1 MISSAT
7 RANQRSKI
15 LELLIAARGG
25 WVSLLE
31 IKECGAQYNARIFE
45 LRRLG
50 FGIENRVSGVDGVR
64 KSWFRLKSIPTSVN
78 ASQAKSATP
87 AKETSFPE
95 FGDLTKEMGYPD

>member
-1 MISSAT
+1 MISNTT

-15 LELLIAARGG
+15 LGLLIDAHGG
-25 WVSLLE
+25 WISLPE
-31 IKECGAQYNARIFE
+31 IADCAVQYNARIYE

-50 FGIENRVSGVDGVR
+50 FGIENRISEVDGVR

-87 AKETSFPE
+87 AKETSFPQ
-95 FGDLTKEMGYPD
+95 FGDLAPRSGYPD